1 MRIISMQARPASR
14 RRIRT
19 QACSGVAG
27 LAGVSL
33 LGAQMGA
40 DISEVFGRFV
50 VLTGAVEEVHAA
62 RCDCSAQHAS
72 CTFKTDALRTT

>member
-1 MRIISMQARPASR
+1 LI
-14 RRIRT
+14 
-19 QACSGVAG
+19 
-27 LAGVSL
+27 
-33 LGAQMGA
+33 GAQMGA

-62 RCDCSAQHAS
+62 RCECSAQHAS